1 MRQQIVG
8 FTPKQLVLPFALWT
22 RRAIK
27 ALIVEQF
34 GVELSD
40 RLVGK
45 YLKRW
50 GFTPQRPIKRALE
63 QRPELIDQWLK
74 DTYPAIEAKAKAE
87 GAVIFFGDE
96 TAVKEDSV
104 WIRGYAPKGKT
115 PVLEKLNRWD
125 TLSMISAISAK
136 GEIAFKIIDG
146 GFNAERFIEFLEALI
161 SDAPRKII
169 LIVDNLKVHKAA
181 LVKEWL
187 KDKQDQIELASH
199 PKRRNQSWTS
209 I

>member
-1 MRQQIVG
+1 LRQQIVG

-50 GFTPQRPIKRALE
+50 GFTPQRPIKRAPE
-63 QRPELIDQWLK
+63 QRPELIEQWLK

-115 PVLEKLNRWD
+115 PVLEKPNRWD

-161 SDAPRKII
+161 SDAHRKII
-169 LIVDNLKVHKAA
+169 LIADNLKVHKAA

-187 KDKQDQIELASH
+187 KDKQDQIELAFL
-199 PKRRNQSWTS
+199 PP
-209 I
+209 